1 MTIKIKFTFLLFFFS
16 LIGVSLTAQT
26 SGPSSPPLSPR
37 PVNADPDGD
46 PDDCF
51 PFLEDSG
58 DSDETDD
65 PSTYDHFPI
74 PFFIESNSI
83 LPGQEFLFGGPAVS
97 LALFDVPWTGV
108 AYEDLNELPLI
119 YLSEAVS
126 VFTLT
131 DYACDGENVVSAE
144 ELLAS
149 GELNMDTND
158 DLIYSHT
165 YWVPMENLIEYFF
178 DQCEMEEAHVLYA
191 FVING
196 EEGLEYHPFNQY
208 PENFNCLISEGVQ
221 DPWVTFNSFILTHSI
236 LCPLTDSVNDDC
248 DDDGIPND
256 IDNCPYIFN
265 PGQEDSNNDGIGDHC
280 DDLADQGTNEPHGIP
295 GDGGSG
301 AGEGGGNF
309 QWNNGGA
316 KTFRNGEIS
325 IAPNPFSDHINIS
338 DHYTKLQIFNLDGR
352 MVMNTNVY
360 QASINTSLLDAGMY
374 VVRIFDGKDW
384 SSHKISKF

>member
-1 MTIKIKFTFLLFFFS
+1 M
-16 LIGVSLTAQT
+16 GVSLTAQT

-51 PFLEDSG
+51 PSLE

-65 PSTYDHFPI
+65 PSLHDHFPI

-83 LPGQEFLFGGPAVS
+83 SPVQEFLFGGPAVS
-97 LALFDVPWTGV
+97 LALFDVPHTGV
-108 AYEDLNELPLI
+108 AYEDLNSLPLI

-126 VFTLT
+126 VFSLT
-131 DYACDGENVVSAE
+131 DYGCDGENVVSAE

-149 GELNMDTND
+149 GELNMETSD

-165 YWVPMENLIEYFF
+165 YWVPMENLREYFF
-178 DQCEMEEAHVLYA
+178 GQCEMEEAHVLYA
-191 FVING
+191 FVIHG
-196 EEGLEYHPFNQY
+196 EEGLAYHPFNQY
-208 PENFNCLISEGVQ
+208 PDNFNCLISEGVQ
-221 DPWVTFNSFILTHSI
+221 DPWVTFNSFILTHS
-236 LCPLTDSVNDDC
+236 LECAFLGTEEDDC
-248 DDDGIPND
+248 DGDGIPDD

-280 DDLADQGTNEPHGIP
+280 EGLAGQGNEPPGSP

-309 QWNNGGA
+309 QWKNNGGA
-316 KTFRNGEIS
+316 KAFTNGEIS
-325 IAPNPFSDHINIS
+325 IAPNPFSEQINIS

-384 SSHKISKF
+384 TSHKISKF